1 MKVADIAVRHNGNA
15 RAIDALDQIVV
26 GENLKMMNPIVLV
39 GECGTGKS
47 YILKALCD
55 VLRLA
60 HGESSVKWMR
70 CEKLVDLYIEALQ
83 SGLIQN
89 FRNSLTVGVKALLI
103 DDVDFLLEKP
113 AAAFELTQRIEEL
126 VQMHVSVVLASSVS
140 VKKLRN
146 DKATRQFGSRIA
158 QGIEIILSAPDASGC
173 KAIIASV
180 CDTLPQAIQDAI
192 VESFDGDLH
201 SLVGQVH
208 NAMLDAH
215 LEQKQEIGK

>member
-1 MKVADIAVRHNGNA
+1 MKVADITVRHNGNA

-26 GENLKMMNPIVLV
+26 GKNLRMMNPIVLV

-70 CEKLVDLYIEALQ
+70 CEELVNQYIEALK
-83 SGLIQN
+83 SDRVLNFQN
-89 FRNSLTVGVKALLI
+89 DLTLGVKALLI
-103 DDVDFLLEKP
+103 DDVDFLIEKP
-113 AAAFELTQRIEEL
+113 TATFELTQRIEEL
-126 VQMHVSVVLASSVS
+126 TQMHVSVVLTSSVS
-140 VKKLRN
+140 IKKLRN

-158 QGIEIILSAPDASGC
+158 QGLEINLSAPDAAGS

-180 CDTLPQAIQDAI
+180 CHTLPQAIQDEI

>member
-1 MKVADIAVRHNGNA
+1 MKVADITVRHNGNA

-26 GENLKMMNPIVLV
+26 GKNFRMMNPIVLV

-55 VLRLA
+55 VLRLT
-60 HGESSVKWMR
+60 HGESSVKWIR
-70 CEKLVDLYIEALQ
+70 CEELVNQYIEALK
-83 SGLIQN
+83 SDRVLNFQN
-89 FRNSLTVGVKALLI
+89 DLTLGVKALLI
-103 DDVDFLLEKP
+103 DDVDFLIEKP
-113 AAAFELTQRIEEL
+113 TAAFELTQRIEKL
-126 VQMHVSVVLASSVS
+126 VQMHVSVVLTSSVS

-146 DKATRQFGSRIA
+146 DQATRQFGSRIA
-158 QGIEIILSAPDASGC
+158 QGIEINLLAPDAAGG

-180 CDTLPQAIQDAI
+180 CHTLPQAIQDEI

>member
-1 MKVADIAVRHNGNA
+1 MRVADIAVRHNGNA
-15 RAIDALDQIVV
+15 RDIDALDQIVV

-126 VQMHVSVVLASSVS
+126 AQMHVSVVLSSSVS

-146 DKATRQFGSRIA
+146 DKATRQFGGRIA
-158 QGIEIILSAPDASGC
+158 QGIEIILSAPDAAGC

-180 CDTLPQAIQDAI
+180 CHMLPQAIQDEI